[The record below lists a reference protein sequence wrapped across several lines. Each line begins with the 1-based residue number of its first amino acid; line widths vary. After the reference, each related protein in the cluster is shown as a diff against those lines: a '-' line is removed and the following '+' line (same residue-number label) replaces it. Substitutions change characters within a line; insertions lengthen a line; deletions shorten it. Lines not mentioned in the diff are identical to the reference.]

1 MLGST
6 ITIQTSA
13 EVAAAIA
20 KLAESMNQSTNW
32 IIEAALK
39 NYIDL
44 QAWQIEGIRKGLA
57 QADARE
63 LEPHDKVFSK
73 LRAQIDEHDKP
84 S

>member
-1 MLGST
+1 MPGST

-13 EVAAAIA
+13 EVAGAIA

-44 QAWQIEGIRKGLA
+44 QAWQVEGIRKGLA
-57 QADARE
+57 QADAGE
-63 LEPHDKVFSK
+63 LAPHEKVFSK
-73 LRAQIDEHDKP
+73 LRAKIGEHDT
-84 S
+84 SS